1 MSQNLGN
8 STYARRRPKSLY
20 NSCSL
25 ESTGL
30 LRMPTYLL
38 EIGTEEL
45 PADHVPEAQERLK
58 TLINDKLVQE
68 NVPFDSIKTYGTP
81 RRLSCIVSG
90 LAALQSTVKKKVKGP
105 PVKSSFDAAGKPL
118 PAATGF
124 AQKQG
129 LKVEDLDR
137 EEIDGAE
144 RLVANLTIE
153 GKASSGVLQEI
164 VPQAITQLSGERL
177 MRWGDS
183 ELKFSRPIRWI
194 VSILDK
200 DELPV
205 QLDAIK
211 SGRDSFGNRVLAPE
225 KLTITDPN
233 TYVAALREAKVLVD
247 PEERR
252 ALIEKQVN
260 EAAEKLSG
268 KPRQLKGA
276 LLDEVTN
283 ILEWPCAVVGEFGK
297 EYLELPDTLIE
308 TVMVHHQRYF
318 PVERA
323 ESAGSSQKLLPY
335 FITIANNDRK
345 EAHDH
350 IKKGNERV
358 IKARLADGKFF
369 FFDDQKQKLED
380 RRAKLD
386 ELTFQEGLGS
396 YLKKTERL
404 CLAARHL
411 TSALMLEPKY
421 FLCIERA
428 LMLCKLDL
436 VSNLVRELPELQGYV
451 GAWYA
456 AREGESLEVVEAISN
471 HYAPRSQDD
480 KIPSD
485 MVGRFA
491 AFLDKLDTLVGLFAL
506 GRRPSGSS
514 DPYALRR
521 QCYGMIDILME
532 GLNEHRI
539 NVSEMMAFFM
549 EQIRPTLA
557 NKKGF
562 DPAKALT
569 DLSEFLVQRIRT
581 KLLDAGMHR
590 ELIEAVCSSGRVL
603 SDIPDAVTR
612 CRVLDDLI
620 KSDPNLVLVR
630 AGVRVGKILSA
641 DGEFKINPAMFASE
655 HEKNLYDTFAEQVQS
670 KWPESKFMQVPTAD
684 DYNQLVSCL
693 RTLEKPIDA
702 FFDNVLVEDP
712 DKEKRDNRHAL
723 LQAIYRYFSVIGDF
737 RFLKP
742 LLP

>member
-1 MSQNLGN
+1 
-8 STYARRRPKSLY
+8 
-20 NSCSL
+20 
-25 ESTGL
+25 
-30 LRMPTYLL
+30 MPTYLL

-58 TLINDKLVQE
+58 TLLSDKLTAE
-68 NVPFDSIKTYGTP
+68 NVPFESIKTYGTP
-81 RRLSCIVSG
+81 RRLSCIISG
-90 LAALQSTVKKKVKGP
+90 LAAVQSTVKKKVKGP

-129 LKVEDLDR
+129 LKIEELDR

-153 GKASSGVLQEI
+153 GKASSGVLKEI
-164 VPQAITQLSGERL
+164 VPHAITQLSGERL

-200 DELPV
+200 EELPV
-205 QLDAIK
+205 QLEGIK
-211 SGRDSFGNRVLAPE
+211 SGRDSYGNRVLAPE
-225 KLTITDPN
+225 KLSISDPD
-233 TYVAALREAKVLVD
+233 TYVDTLRQAKVLVD
-247 PEERR
+247 PQERR
-252 ALIEKQVN
+252 ALIEKQVT

-297 EYLELPDTLIE
+297 DYLELPDTLIE

-318 PVERA
+318 PVEKA
-323 ESAGSSQKLLPY
+323 ESAGSTQKLLPY
-335 FITIANNDRK
+335 FIAVANNDRN
-345 EAHDH
+345 EAHDY

-369 FFDDQKQKLED
+369 FFDDQKEKLLD

-396 YLKKTERL
+396 YLKKTDRL
-404 CLAARHL
+404 CLAAKHL
-411 TSALMLEPKY
+411 TAALMLEPKY
-421 FLCIERA
+421 FVCIERA

-456 AREGESLEVVEAISN
+456 AREGETVEVVEAIAN
-471 HYAPRSQDD
+471 HYAPRHPEDN
-480 KIPSD
+480 IPPD
-485 MVGRFA
+485 MVGRFT

-532 GLNEHRI
+532 GLNEYRV

-549 EQIRPTLA
+549 EQIKPTLA

-562 DPAKALT
+562 DAAKALT

-581 KLLDAGMHR
+581 KLLDAGIHR
-590 ELIEAVCSSGRVL
+590 EVIEAVCSSGRVL

-612 CRVLDDLI
+612 CRVLEDLI
-620 KSDPNLVLVR
+620 KADSQLTLIR
-630 AGVRVGKILSA
+630 AGVRVGKILA
-641 DGEFKINPAMFASE
+641 NDEVLKMNPDAFASE
-655 HEKNLYDTFAEQVQS
+655 HERNLYKTFLEQVQS
-670 KWPESKFMQVPTAD
+670 KWPENKLARSAEE
-684 DYNQLVSCL
+684 YRQLLSCL
-693 RTLEKPIDA
+693 QTLEKPIDE

-712 DKEKRDNRHAL
+712 DKAKRDNRHAL
-723 LQAIYRYFSVIGDF
+723 LQAIYKYFSAIGDF
-737 RFLKP
+737 RYLKP